1 MSQRDEEL
9 RQAIAGLGDE
19 SGLLGRLGAAG
30 STEELLSTLAD
41 SLEARGFPVSPVELQ
56 TWFAQRFQAEALD
69 DERLA
74 SVAAGVEVNAQI
86 TDSVTQA
93 NVKVIGGAPAMA
105 MGSLYQQLF
114 DLMKSTAPPA
124 VSNLISGR

>member
-9 RQAIAGLGDE
+9 RQAIFGLENE
-19 SGLLGRLGAAG
+19 SGLLGRLGGAR
-30 STEELLSTLAD
+30 SSEELLSALAD
-41 SLEARGFPVSPVELQ
+41 TLTERGFPVSPAELQ
-56 TWFAQRFQAEALD
+56 AWFAQHFQAEALD

-74 SVAAGVEVNAQI
+74 SVAAGVTVNDQI
-86 TDSVTQA
+86 TDSITQT

-124 VSNLISGR
+124 ISNLISGR

>member
-30 STEELLSTLAD
+30 STEALLSTLAD
-41 SLEARGFPVSPVELQ
+41 SLEARGFPVSPAELQ

-74 SVAAGVEVNAQI
+74 SVAAGVGVNAQI

>member
-9 RQAIAGLGDE
+9 RQAIFGLENE
-19 SGLLGRLGAAG
+19 SGLLGRLGGAR
-30 STEELLSTLAD
+30 SSEELLSALADTLA
-41 SLEARGFPVSPVELQ
+41 ERGFPVSPAELQ
-56 TWFAQRFQAEALD
+56 AWFAQHFQAEALD

-74 SVAAGVEVNAQI
+74 SVAAGVTVNDQI
-86 TDSVTQA
+86 TDSITQT

-124 VSNLISGR
+124 ISNLISGR